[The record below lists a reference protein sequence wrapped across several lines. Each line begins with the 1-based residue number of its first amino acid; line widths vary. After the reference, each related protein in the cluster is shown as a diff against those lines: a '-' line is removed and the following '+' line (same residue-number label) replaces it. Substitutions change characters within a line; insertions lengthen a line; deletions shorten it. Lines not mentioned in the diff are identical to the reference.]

1 MSDDDPVVINK
12 KRHNGRK
19 TRDSAA
25 LLPLLGLLVFVT
37 PAITL
42 FTSSQE
48 TTQLSRS
55 VLYVF
60 GVWFLLIILAF
71 FLSRAIGNSD
81 EID

>member
-1 MSDDDPVVINK
+1 MSDDEPVTVN
-12 KRHNGRK
+12 RNRSNLRK
-19 TRDSAA
+19 MRDSAA

-37 PAITL
+37 PLITL

-48 TTQLSRS
+48 TTQLPRS
-55 VLYVF
+55 MLYVF

-71 FLSRAIGNSD
+71 LLSKAIGNSD